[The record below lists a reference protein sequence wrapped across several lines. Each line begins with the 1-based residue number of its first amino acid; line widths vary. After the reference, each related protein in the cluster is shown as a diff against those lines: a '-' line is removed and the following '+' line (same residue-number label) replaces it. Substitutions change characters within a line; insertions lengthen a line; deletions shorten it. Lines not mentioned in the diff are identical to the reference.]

1 MDGLTGESGG
11 AAEPAASGQSPA
23 ADEAA
28 RPLLSALE
36 RYLRHLRLERGL
48 SENTVTSYR
57 RDLRRYALYL
67 TARGVTAFEQASR
80 DDVRAFAASL
90 RDPEQGPPLAER
102 SAARIVVAV
111 RGLHKHL
118 VAEGLAE
125 ENPAARVKP
134 PEPPKRLPKAL
145 TVGEVERL
153 LAVPRLDTPLGL
165 RDRALLEFLYGTG
178 ARISEAVGLA
188 VDDVVTLD
196 EAADSPGDSAAAG
209 DDDGSGLPAVPEL
222 VRLTG
227 KGDKQRIVPLG
238 SYAQKALQ
246 EYRVRARP
254 LLAAKAKS
262 SNGGALFL
270 NARGGRLSRQSAW
283 SIIQDAAEKAEIAQ
297 EVSPHTLRH
306 SFATHLVE
314 GGADIRAV
322 QELMGHASISST
334 QIYTKVTVDTLRE
347 VYAVSHPRAR

>member
-1 MDGLTGESGG
+1 MDGLT
-11 AAEPAASGQSPA
+11 
-23 ADEAA
+23 DEAA
-28 RPLLSALE
+28 RPLLTALE

-48 SENTVTSYR
+48 SENTVVSYR

-67 TARGVTAFEQASR
+67 TARGVTAFEKASR

-145 TVGEVERL
+145 TVAEVERL

-165 RDRALLEFLYGTG
+165 RDLALLEFLYGTG

-188 VDDVVTLD
+188 VDDVVMLD
-196 EAADSPGDSAAAG
+196 ESAAPAGERPESAGSSDLGALG
-209 DDDGSGLPAVPEL
+209 DDDGSLPAVPEL

-238 SYAQKALQ
+238 SYAQRALQ